1 MELKIQLVT
10 VGVRWTVSCFYLGL
24 FWPLLGLLSCA
35 PHKER
40 VRSVQVA
47 IVNDREGHCEEDQD
61 CVAVEAACSGW
72 VFVNRS
78 FAERKKLNLLR
89 LRTEATC
96 PPPGETDP
104 LNGYGEN
111 SKKIQPICYKKRCR
125 APRDL

>member
-1 MELKIQLVT
+1 MATRDQSGNI
-10 VGVRWTVSCFYLGL
+10 GVRLAVICFYLV
-24 FWPLLGLLSCA
+24 FSWPLLGLLSCA

-40 VRSVQVA
+40 VRSIQVA
-47 IVNDREGHCEEDQD
+47 LVNDREGHCEEDQD

-89 LRTEATC
+89 LRAEATC

-111 SKKIQPICYKKRCR
+111 AKRIQPVCYKNRCK